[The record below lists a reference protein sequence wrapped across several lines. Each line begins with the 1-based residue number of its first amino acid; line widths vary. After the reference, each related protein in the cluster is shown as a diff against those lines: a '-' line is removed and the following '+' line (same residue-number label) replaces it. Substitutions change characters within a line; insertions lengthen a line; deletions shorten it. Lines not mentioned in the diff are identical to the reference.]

1 MTNIDKLNKA
11 MVGLSD
17 DKIKEVLDFL
27 GYKEDDKFSPKI
39 NEKYWFVDARTGKV
53 NNFYWEDD
61 SVDKYQLSLGNVY
74 KTREEAAMALDFQT
88 RKANLIKEIED
99 SSDVIDWRDGHQNK
113 YSISYS
119 HINDSLDYAS
129 WNMTQYQ
136 GMVYT
141 TNSQFLVDLIATLE
155 EEGKELLFYIK

>member
-1 MTNIDKLNKA
+1 MKNIDKLNKA

-17 DKIKEVLDFL
+17 DRIKEVLDFL
-27 GYKEDDKFSPKI
+27 GYKEDDKFSPKSG
-39 NEKYWFVDARTGKV
+39 EKYWLVDAGGWV
-53 NNFYWEDD
+53 NDFIWENDR
-61 SVDKYQLSLGNVY
+61 VDEYQLSLGNVY

-99 SSDVIDWRDGHQNK
+99 SSEVIDWESGRQSK

-119 HINDSLDYAS
+119 HADGSVSYGS
-129 WNMTQYQ
+129 WNTVQYQ

-141 TNSQFLVDLIATLE
+141 TNSQFLEDLIVTRE
-155 EEGKELLFYIK
+155 DEVKELLFDIK

>member
-1 MTNIDKLNKA
+1 MKNIDKLNKA

-17 DKIKEVLDFL
+17 DRIKELLDFL
-27 GYKEDDKFSPKI
+27 GYEEDDKFSPKM
-39 NEKYWFVDARTGKV
+39 NEKYWLVDAGGWV
-53 NNFYWEDD
+53 NDFRWEDD
-61 SVDKYQLSLGNVY
+61 RVDKYQLSLGNVY

-88 RKANLIKEIED
+88 RRAKLIKEIKD

-141 TNSQFLVDLIATLE
+141 TNSQFLVELIATRSDE
-155 EEGKELLFYIK
+155 VKELLFDIK